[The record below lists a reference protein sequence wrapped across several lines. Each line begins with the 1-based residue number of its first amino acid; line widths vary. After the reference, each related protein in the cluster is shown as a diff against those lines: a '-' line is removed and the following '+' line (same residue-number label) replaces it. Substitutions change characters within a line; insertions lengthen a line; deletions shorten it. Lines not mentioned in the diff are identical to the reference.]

1 MDARDRETDRHE
13 SSRHGH
19 KTRVKQAW
27 TQVRDRDTSQAG
39 MDTSKRQRPVKVRQE
54 R

>member
-1 MDARDRETDRHE
+1 LSVREGAWADESDGRKRQRDRQ
-13 SSRHGH
+13 
-19 KTRVKQAW
+19 TRVKQAW
-27 TQVRDRDTSQAG
+27 TQDTSQAG